1 LVTALR
7 HAIRVLVKSPGITTL
22 IEHLRRRMVVGQ
34 ALRLESIGLGLGLIG
49 ALAAARMLDSLLFGV
64 SANDP
69 VTFTGVCA
77 TLMLVLMAAA
87 CLPACRVTRVDP
99 IVALRD

>member
-7 HAIRVLVKSPGITTL
+7 HAIRGLVKSPGVSTL
-22 IEHLRRRMVVGQ
+22 IEHLLRRMVVGQ
-34 ALRLESIGLGLGLIG
+34 AFRLESIGLGLGLIG

-77 TLMLVLMAAA
+77 MLMLVLMAAA
-87 CLPACRVTRVDP
+87 CLPARRATRVDP